1 MEIFQVFVHGLF
13 FNRKEVIYEVDLR
26 NDLLSGGV
34 FQLKIIKLHQSTNF
48 SMLIIAISIT

>member
-26 NDLLSGGV
+26 NDLLSGGG
-34 FQLKIIKLHQSTNF
+34 FQLKIIKLHQSTNL

>member
-1 MEIFQVFVHGLF
+1 MEIFQVSVHGLC

-26 NDLLSGGV
+26 NDLLSGGG
-34 FQLKIIKLHQSTNF
+34 FQLKIIKLHQSTYF